1 MTQVFRGMVGRCI
14 GLVPLVVL
22 VQCAQ
27 PVSLDDAAGS
37 NRPPVIRSITVTP
50 PAVVIGTW
58 VVVRA
63 EAEDPENDLLRYR
76 WSASAGD
83 IIGEGTEVRYTAS
96 YCCVGFNTVRVTVED
111 GRGGVVTRS
120 VEISVLQ

>member
-1 MTQVFRGMVGRCI
+1 MR
-14 GLVPLVVL
+14 LAPLVVL

-27 PVSLDDAAGS
+27 PVALDDATGS
-37 NRPPVIRSITVTP
+37 NRPPTIRSITVTP

-58 VVVRA
+58 VVVRV

-76 WSASAGD
+76 WNASAGD
-83 IIGEGTEVRYTAS
+83 IIGEGIEVRYTAS

-111 GRGGVVTRS
+111 GRGGVATRS
-120 VEISVLQ
+120 VDIPVLQ